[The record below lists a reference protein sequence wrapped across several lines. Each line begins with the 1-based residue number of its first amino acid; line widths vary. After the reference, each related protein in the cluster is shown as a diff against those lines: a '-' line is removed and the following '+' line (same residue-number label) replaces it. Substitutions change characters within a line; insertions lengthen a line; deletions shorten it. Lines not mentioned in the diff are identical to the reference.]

1 MRSLIVV
8 GLMAVVAA
16 CAKESTAPAAKVEAA
31 PKVEVAKA
39 AEAAQPV
46 AGERIAFDQSNAKV
60 AWTGAKVTAS
70 HPGGFN
76 EFSGA
81 VTLPDGDVEKSVVE
95 VTIKTASLFTDSEKL
110 AGHLRSADFFDVE
123 KFPEATFKSASITKE
138 GEGYTVQ
145 GDLTLHGVTKRITFP
160 AQITAA
166 AEKLSVSAAFTIN
179 RKDFDIVYPGMPDD
193 LIRDLVEIS
202 LTVDAPRAAA
212 PSAAIPQ

>member
-16 CAKESTAPAAKVEAA
+16 CAKEPTAPAAKVEAA

-81 VTLPDGDVEKSVVE
+81 VTLPDVEKSVVE
-95 VTIKTASLFTDSEKL
+95 VSIKTASLFTDSEKL

-202 LTVDAPRAAA
+202 LSVDAPRAAA